1 VTAPEPPT
9 VTPGPPG
16 GPGEPGA
23 PRAAPAGAGW
33 HGSPLLQLTMT
44 KIREFLREPEAL
56 FWVFAFPLILAVA
69 LGLAFRDK
77 PPDRVLVGIVSGD
90 GAPAAAAAIARSTVL
105 LGRILPLAEAR
116 EALHAGKISLLVD
129 ANGAAS
135 AAAPH
140 ALAPLPPVAPPRLP
154 PAAASKGVSSG
165 AAPDPGAAATPPVRA
180 AVFRY
185 DPTRPDAHI
194 ASLEAKEA
202 LERAAGR
209 ADIVTVR
216 TEKVTEKGSRY
227 IDFLI
232 PGLLGMNL
240 MGTGIWS
247 LAFSITTARQ
257 RHLLK
262 RLIATPMHRGQYLLA
277 QILGRLVFLV
287 PEIIF
292 LVSVGWLA
300 FGVVVH
306 GSLLLLLASC
316 LLGAM
321 AFCGLGLLIA
331 SRVRTVEGAS
341 GWANLV
347 MMPMWLLSGVFFSSE
362 RFPERLQPIIHALPL
377 TAFIDALRGIINDG
391 RSLSAVA
398 AQLAIV
404 AAWGLASFLIA
415 LRIFR
420 WR

>member
-1 VTAPEPPT
+1 MTTPSPPTTAPEPGKPRS
-9 VTPGPPG
+9 
-16 GPGEPGA
+16 A
-23 PRAAPAGAGW
+23 PQGAGRRP
-33 HGSPLLQLTMT
+33 SPLLQLTIT
-44 KIREFLREPEAL
+44 KIREFVREPEAL
-56 FWVFAFPLILAVA
+56 FWVFAFPLLLAVA

-77 PPDRVLVGIVSGD
+77 APDRVVVGIVSGE
-90 GAPAAAAAIARSTVL
+90 GAAPAAAAIARSTVL
-105 LGRILPLAEAR
+105 LGRILPEAEAR
-116 EALHAGKISLLVD
+116 LALHTGKISLLID
-129 ANGAAS
+129 PNAAVPATEAART
-135 AAAPH
+135 AAAGAPVH
-140 ALAPLPPVAPPRLP
+140 AV
-154 PAAASKGVSSG
+154 
-165 AAPDPGAAATPPVRA
+165 
-180 AVFRY
+180 VFRF

-209 ADIVTVR
+209 VDVVTLR

-232 PGLLGMNL
+232 PGLLAMNL

-247 LAFSITTARQ
+247 LAFSITSARQ

-262 RLIATPMHRGQYLLA
+262 RLIATPMRRGQYLLA

-287 PEIIF
+287 PEVIV
-292 LVSVGWLA
+292 LVGIGWLA

-306 GSLLLLLASC
+306 GSLVLLLASC

-362 RFPERLQPIIHALPL
+362 RFPDRLQPIIRALPL
-377 TAFIDALRGIINDG
+377 TALIDALRGIVNDG
-391 RSLSAVA
+391 LSLPAVGG
-398 AQLAIV
+398 QLAIV
-404 AAWGLASFLIA
+404 AAWGLACFLVA